1 MDSKLVKL
9 NEQLKKLIEGKTK
22 IVEKLNSI
30 VGSSLALNS
39 SWDNI
44 AREITQLSVGGGYAS
59 VPFYYGLKLH
69 ILVGYKI
76 VENDFGETIQII

>member
-22 IVEKLNSI
+22 IVDKLNSI
-30 VGSSLALNS
+30 VGSSLAVNS
-39 SWDNI
+39 SWDEI

-59 VPFYYGLKLH
+59 VPMFNGTKLH
-69 ILVGYKI
+69 ILSGYK
-76 VENDFGETIQII
+76 VVKNDFGETIQIV